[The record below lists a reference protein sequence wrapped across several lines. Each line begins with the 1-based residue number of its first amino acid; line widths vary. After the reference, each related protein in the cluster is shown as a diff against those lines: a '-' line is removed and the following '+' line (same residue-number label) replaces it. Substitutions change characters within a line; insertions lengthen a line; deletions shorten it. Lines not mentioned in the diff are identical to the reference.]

1 MQRIFLFILFIYFN
15 SFLYAN
21 EQQKA
26 DSIFKSLKNFD
37 DTMKITKLVDFV
49 TSEAQAISNPNLS
62 LELLQIAKK
71 LSEEK
76 KIKNFIPKINIKIA
90 LVYIRRADYNNANDI
105 LTKTLKAMPLADT
118 FLTEKCDIFNYIGLI
133 QRSLGN
139 YELAIKHFYQ
149 SLEIAEKLNDN
160 DKIAVCHT
168 NIGGIYYYQDN
179 YNDAVSSFEKAKNIR
194 LKMHDSA
201 GVAGLENNMGA
212 LLLEEKKFKEA
223 LKNFKQAYVFYET
236 KKIERH
242 QATVLN
248 NIARCYIGLKQNSEA
263 MNYLHLALVYAQKAE
278 HKPTI
283 INSNYLMG
291 DIYQA
296 QNKYLDALLYYK
308 KSLDLAREDQLKPLI
323 RDLYKKM
330 AETENLLGNFKN
342 AYHYHTLY
350 TIYQDSILNENTNK
364 QIAEIQEKYESEKKE
379 KEIESL
385 SKEKLLQE
393 VEINKKK
400 NELNTQKNIRNY
412 SFMGLGI
419 LALSFLL
426 LYLNYSTKK
435 KSAKILEEKNK
446 EIETKNKDIT
456 DSIQYASRIQ
466 NAILP
471 SLNDIKKTFSNSF
484 VLYKPKDIVAGDFYW
499 METISSI
506 EGGLKVSD
514 NHPSSSPQGENL
526 VIIAAADCTG
536 HGVPGAMVSVVCS
549 NALNRAVKEYQ
560 ITEPAKILD
569 KTRELVIE
577 HFSKNDSEVKD
588 GMDISLCKIELSD
601 SGKYSIEWAGANNSL
616 WICRPCNSDS
626 ENKINASSV
635 VSNNNFDLFEIAANK
650 QPIGNFIN
658 KTPFTN
664 HLIELQKGDSIFLF
678 TDGFADQFGGEK
690 GKKLKSSNFKKLLLS
705 IQHENMNKQL
715 QMLNDAFDKW
725 KGNFEQV
732 DDVCVIGIK
741 IT

>member
-1 MQRIFLFILFIYFN
+1 MRKIFLFILLIYFN

-21 EQQKA
+21 EKQKA

-37 DTMKITKLVDFV
+37 DTTIISKLYEN
-49 TSEAQAISNPNLS
+49 TISNTYVSNNPELS
-62 LELLQIAKK
+62 IELLQIAKK
-71 LSEEK
+71 IAEEK
-76 KIKNFIPKINIKIA
+76 NIKKFIPKINLKIG
-90 LVYIRRADYNNANDI
+90 LIYLKKSELNNATEI
-105 LTKTLKAMPLADT
+105 LTQTLKEISTNDF
-118 FLTEKCDIFNYIGLI
+118 FLVEKCDLLNYLGLI

-139 YELAIKHFYQ
+139 YELAIKYFYQ
-149 SLEIAEKLNDN
+149 SLEIAEKLDN
-160 DKIAVCHT
+160 KDKIAVSHT
-168 NIGGIYYYQDN
+168 NIGGVYYYQDN
-179 YNDAVSSFEKAKNIR
+179 YKDAVSSFEKAKDIR
-194 LKMHDSA
+194 LKLNDSA

-223 LKNFKQAYVFYET
+223 LQNFKQAYTFYET
-236 KKIERH
+236 KKTERY
-242 QATVLN
+242 QASVLN

-263 MNYLHLALVYAQKAE
+263 INYLHLAIIYGQKTGY
-278 HKPTI
+278 KPTI

-296 QNKYLDALLYYK
+296 QNKFLDALLYYK

-330 AETENLLGNFKN
+330 AETENLLNNFKN

-350 TIYQDSILNENTNK
+350 AIYQDSILNENTNK

-400 NELNTQKNIRNY
+400 NELNKQKNIRNY
-412 SFMGLGI
+412 SFIGLGI
-419 LALSFLL
+419 FALSFLL
-426 LYLNYSTKK
+426 LYLNYTTKK

-471 SLNDIKKTFSNSF
+471 SVNEFKNTFSNSF
-484 VLYKPKDIVAGDFYW
+484 ILYKPKDIVAGDFYW
-499 METISSI
+499 MEKLNSSVNSR
-506 EGGLKVSD
+506 EA
-514 NHPSSSPQGENL
+514 

-549 NALNRAVKEYQ
+549 NALNRVVKEYQ
-560 ITEPAKILD
+560 TTEPAKILD

-577 HFSKNDSEVKD
+577 HFSKSDAEVKD
-588 GMDISLCKIELSD
+588 GMDISLCKVEFLD
-601 SGKYSIEWAGANNSL
+601 TGKFLIEWAGANNPL
-616 WICRPCNSDS
+616 WICRPRNTGTD
-626 ENKINASSV
+626 NKINASSV
-635 VSNNNFDLFEIAANK
+635 VSNNNFDLLEIAANK
-650 QPIGNFIN
+650 QPIGSFIN
-658 KTPFTN
+658 TSPFTN

-690 GKKLKSSNFKKLLLS
+690 GKKMKSSNFKKLLLS

-715 QMLNDAFDKW
+715 QMLNDAFETW
-725 KGNFEQV
+725 RGNYEQV

-741 IT
+741 LQ